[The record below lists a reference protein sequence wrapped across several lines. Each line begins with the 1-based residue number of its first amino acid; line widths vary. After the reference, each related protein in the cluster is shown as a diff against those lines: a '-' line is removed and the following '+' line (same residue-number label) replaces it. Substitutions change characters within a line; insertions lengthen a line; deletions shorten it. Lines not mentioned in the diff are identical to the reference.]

1 MERHTQ
7 YITPQY
13 INTENKP
20 KTWTQRSLL
29 SLSLSFSPFNVVHRR
44 MANYHRNN
52 VGNLVLGHHHHH
64 SSKPP
69 TFSHHFRLWNSL
81 SLASLRRLIFHAVS
95 CGGATSRYNHRRR
108 STFNEDDTEDFS
120 SSAASSFDKR
130 QQTQTSKPNVKSE
143 KLSDLL
149 NMAEMETEE
158 EAKKKEEALEKL
170 KKLVKDL
177 HEEDDSVKRREAA
190 STVRMLAKENLEVR
204 GTLSMLGAIPP
215 LVAMLES
222 KDVDSQIA
230 SLYALLNLGIGN
242 DA

>member
-1 MERHTQ
+1 MDSTVPFH
-7 YITPQY
+7 
-13 INTENKP
+13 
-20 KTWTQRSLL
+20 
-29 SLSLSFSPFNVVHRR
+29 SLSLSFSHFNVVHRK

-52 VGNLVLGHHHHH
+52 VGNLVLGHRHHHH

-81 SLASLRRLIFHAVS
+81 SIASLRRLIFHAVS
-95 CGGATSRYNHRRR
+95 CGGTTSRYTHRRR

-120 SSAASSFDKR
+120 SSASSFDKR

-158 EAKKKEEALEKL
+158 EAKKKEEALDKM
-170 KKLVKDL
+170 KRLVKDL

-190 STVRMLAKENLEVR
+190 TTVRMLAKENLEVR

-215 LVAMLES
+215 LVAMLDS
-222 KDVDSQIA
+222 NDVDSQIA

>member
-1 MERHTQ
+1 
-7 YITPQY
+7 
-13 INTENKP
+13 
-20 KTWTQRSLL
+20 
-29 SLSLSFSPFNVVHRR
+29 
-44 MANYHRNN
+44 
-52 VGNLVLGHHHHH
+52 
-64 SSKPP
+64 
-69 TFSHHFRLWNSL
+69 
-81 SLASLRRLIFHAVS
+81 
-95 CGGATSRYNHRRR
+95 
-108 STFNEDDTEDFS
+108 
-120 SSAASSFDKR
+120 
-130 QQTQTSKPNVKSE
+130 
-143 KLSDLL
+143 
-149 NMAEMETEE
+149 MAEMETEE